1 MDATQFT
8 YWLKGYT
15 ELGGACPTPE
25 QWEVIK
31 EHLDLVF
38 SKVTMKTVAA
48 TSSTSTY
55 CANAMLNYTNLGL
68 NENRKDPIIRC

>member
-15 ELGGACPTPE
+15 ELGGDCPTPA

-38 SKVTMKTVAA
+38 NKVTTKTV
-48 TSSTSTY
+48 TSPSPTPTY
-55 CANAMLNYTNLGL
+55 CTNAAVNYTNLDL
-68 NENRKDPIIRC
+68 S